1 MNIKKYE
8 AFIRAVELGSLSKAA
23 EELGYTQ
30 SGISHMMQSL
40 EEEVGFPLLVRTSS
54 GILPNAEGETLLPA
68 IRRLLRTNDALAQTI
83 AQIKGAD
90 SGRVRVIAFSSAA
103 ACWLPEVIC
112 RFQRDFPHVEVM
124 LREADGDTIDAVM
137 EAHEADLCLD
147 AGGAAR
153 SVEWLPLCQDQLMA
167 VLPKGHRLAR
177 ERAVSLEALQQERL
191 LLPLKGYGRAAHQML
206 DQLSGN
212 PAVRFIA
219 CSDYTILSMV
229 EAGLGIS
236 ILPELLLEHTADRVV
251 SLPLEPAQYRT
262 LGMGMPCR
270 NTASPAVRNFA
281 AYVRAYVRELDA
293 GQCCG
298 APNG

>member
-54 GILPNAEGETLLPA
+54 GILPNAELPA

-137 EAHEADLCLD
+137 
-147 AGGAAR
+147 R
-153 SVEWLPLCQDQLMA
+153 QIFVWM
-167 VLPKGHRLAR
+167 
-177 ERAVSLEALQQERL
+177 
-191 LLPLKGYGRAAHQML
+191 
-206 DQLSGN
+206 
-212 PAVRFIA
+212 PAVRRALWSGSRF
-219 CSDYTILSMV
+219 
-229 EAGLGIS
+229 AGTS
-236 ILPELLLEHTADRVV
+236 
-251 SLPLEPAQYRT
+251 
-262 LGMGMPCR
+262 
-270 NTASPAVRNFA
+270 
-281 AYVRAYVRELDA
+281 
-293 GQCCG
+293 
-298 APNG
+298 

>member
-1 MNIKKYE
+1 M
-8 AFIRAVELGSLSKAA
+8 
-23 EELGYTQ
+23 
-30 SGISHMMQSL
+30 
-40 EEEVGFPLLVRTSS
+40 
-54 GILPNAEGETLLPA
+54 
-68 IRRLLRTNDALAQTI
+68 
-83 AQIKGAD
+83 
-90 SGRVRVIAFSSAA
+90 
-103 ACWLPEVIC
+103 
-112 RFQRDFPHVEVM
+112 EVM

-147 AGGAAR
+147 AGGATR
-153 SVEWLPLCQDQLMA
+153 SVEWLPLCRDQLMA

-206 DQLSGN
+206 DRLSGN

>member
-54 GILPNAEGETLLPA
+54 GILPNAEGEMLLPA

-90 SGRVRVIAFSSAA
+90 SGRVRVIAFPSAA
-103 ACWLPEVIC
+103 AYWLPEVIC
-112 RFQRDFPHVEVM
+112 RYQRDFPHVEVM
-124 LREADGDTIDAVM
+124 IREADGDTIDAVM

-147 AGGAAR
+147 AGGGAR
-153 SVEWLPLCQDQLMA
+153 AVEWIPLCRDQLMA
-167 VLPKGHRLAR
+167 VLPRGHRLAR
-177 ERAVSLEALQQERL
+177 ERAEALGQERL
-191 LLPLKGYGRAAHQML
+191 LLPLKGYGRAAHQLL
-206 DQLSGN
+206 DHLSGN
-212 PAVRFIA
+212 PAVRFLA
-219 CSDYTILSMV
+219 CSDYAILSMV
-229 EAGLGIS
+229 AAGLGIS
-236 ILPELLLEHTADRVV
+236 ILPELLLEHYRDRTVAI
-251 SLPLEPAQYRT
+251 PLEPAQYRT
-262 LGMGMPCR
+262 LGMGMPSR

-281 AYVRAYVRELDA
+281 EYIRAYVQECSA
-293 GQCCG
+293 VQCCG
-298 APNG
+298 GRDG

>member
-1 MNIKKYE
+1 M
-8 AFIRAVELGSLSKAA
+8 SS
-23 EELGYTQ
+23 
-30 SGISHMMQSL
+30 
-40 EEEVGFPLLVRTSS
+40 TSAS
-54 GILPNAEGETLLPA
+54 VL
-68 IRRLLRTNDALAQTI
+68 
-83 AQIKGAD
+83 
-90 SGRVRVIAFSSAA
+90 AFSSAA

-206 DQLSGN
+206 DRLSGN

-236 ILPELLLEHTADRVV
+236 ILPELLVGNYRSQIVAM
-251 SLPLEPAQYRT
+251 PMEPAQHRV
-262 LGMGMPCR
+262 LGMGVPQLK
-270 NTASPAVRNFA
+270 TVSPVTRNFMR
-281 AYVRAYVRELDA
+281 YVEAFVKRRREEESSAEL
-293 GQCCG
+293 Q
-298 APNG
+298 

>member
-40 EEEVGFPLLVRTSS
+40 EEEVGFPLLVRTPS
-54 GILPNAEGETLLPA
+54 GILPNAEGEMLLPA

-90 SGRVRVIAFSSAA
+90 SGRVRVIAFPSVVAY
-103 ACWLPEVIC
+103 WLPEVIC
-112 RFQRDFPHVEVM
+112 RYQRDFPHVEVM
-124 LREADGDTIDAVM
+124 IREADGDTIDAVM
-137 EAHEADLCLD
+137 EAHEADLCLG
-147 AGGAAR
+147 AGGTAR
-153 SVEWLPLCQDQLMA
+153 SVEWVPLCRDQLMA

-177 ERAVSLEALQQERL
+177 EAAISLETLGQERL

-206 DQLSGN
+206 DWLSGN
-212 PAVRFIA
+212 PAVRFLA
-219 CSDYTILSMV
+219 CSDYAILSMV
-229 EAGLGIS
+229 AAGLGIS
-236 ILPELLLEHTADRVV
+236 ILPELLLEHYRDRTVRV
-251 SLPLEPAQYRT
+251 PLEPAQYRM
-262 LGMGMPCR
+262 LGVGMPCQ

-281 AYVRAYVRELDA
+281 EYVRAYVQELDA
-293 GQCCG
+293 KRCCG
-298 APNG
+298 GRNG

>member
-147 AGGAAR
+147 AGGATR
-153 SVEWLPLCQDQLMA
+153 SVEWLPLCRDQLMA

-191 LLPLKGYGRAAHQML
+191 LLPLKGYGRAAHQMAGPAFRKPGGPVYRL
-206 DQLSGN
+206 LGLYHPFHGGSGTGNFHPAGTAAGNTPRTALYRFRWSRPSTGRWAWGCRAGTPRRRRFGILRPMCRLMSGN
-212 PAVRFIA
+212 
-219 CSDYTILSMV
+219 
-229 EAGLGIS
+229 
-236 ILPELLLEHTADRVV
+236 
-251 SLPLEPAQYRT
+251 
-262 LGMGMPCR
+262 
-270 NTASPAVRNFA
+270 
-281 AYVRAYVRELDA
+281 
-293 GQCCG
+293 
-298 APNG
+298 

>member
-1 MNIKKYE
+1 M
-8 AFIRAVELGSLSKAA
+8 
-23 EELGYTQ
+23 
-30 SGISHMMQSL
+30 
-40 EEEVGFPLLVRTSS
+40 
-54 GILPNAEGETLLPA
+54 
-68 IRRLLRTNDALAQTI
+68 
-83 AQIKGAD
+83 
-90 SGRVRVIAFSSAA
+90 IAFSSAA

-147 AGGAAR
+147 AGGATR
-153 SVEWLPLCQDQLMA
+153 SVEWLPLCRDQLMA

-177 ERAVSLEALQQERL
+177 ERAVSL
-191 LLPLKGYGRAAHQML
+191 GSAAAGTAAAASEGIWTRGTP
-206 DQLSGN
+206 DAGPAFRK

-236 ILPELLLEHTADRVV
+236 ILPELLLGTHRGPRCIASAGAGPV
-251 SLPLEPAQYRT
+251 PT
-262 LGMGMPCR
+262 LGMGWPCR

-281 AYVRAYVRELDA
+281 AYVQAYVRELDA